1 MLAYMLTTQVIA
13 EGKMKIGALL
23 AATATDEPDPVLQWM
38 KAKRFTWSDSEGRF
52 TSVGPGERLTLG
64 G

>member
-1 MLAYMLTTQVIA
+1 
-13 EGKMKIGALL
+13 LL

-38 KAKRFTWSDSEGRF
+38 KVKKFTWSDGEDRF

>member
-1 MLAYMLTTQVIA
+1 
-13 EGKMKIGALL
+13 MKAGALL

-38 KAKRFTWSDSEGRF
+38 KAKEFTWSDSEGRF